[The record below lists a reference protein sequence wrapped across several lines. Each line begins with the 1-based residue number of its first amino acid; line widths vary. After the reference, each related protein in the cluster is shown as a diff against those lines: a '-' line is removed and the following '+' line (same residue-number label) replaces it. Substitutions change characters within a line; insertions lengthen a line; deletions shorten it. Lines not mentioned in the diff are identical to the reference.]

1 MYDLHM
7 NSINDRS
14 VENETIIYR
23 THCHWA
29 ILLGPILVVVIGG
42 LALGSRG
49 YHAMILMAF
58 GVLWGICA
66 NINLRRSQIILTKS
80 RLIIDVGFP
89 LKRSYD
95 VPLNE
100 ISGVD
105 FYQPSLGSMLNFG
118 KLILVFKEKKKL
130 AVRFISSPAEFVKEV
145 QQQIMALRSSSAAEQ

>member
-1 MYDLHM
+1 
-7 NSINDRS
+7 
-14 VENETIIYR
+14 
-23 THCHWA
+23 
-29 ILLGPILVVVIGG
+29 
-42 LALGSRG
+42 
-49 YHAMILMAF
+49 MILMAF

-100 ISGVD
+100 ISVVD

-130 AVRFISSPAEFVKEV
+130 AVRFISSP
-145 QQQIMALRSSSAAEQ
+145 LNL